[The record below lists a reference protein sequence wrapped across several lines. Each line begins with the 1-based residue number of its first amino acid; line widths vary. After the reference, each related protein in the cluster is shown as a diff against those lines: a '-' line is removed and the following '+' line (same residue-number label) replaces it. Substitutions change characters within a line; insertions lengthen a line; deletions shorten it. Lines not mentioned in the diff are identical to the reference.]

1 MAGFALPKL
10 RWLVVGAVGAGIWAM
25 TQEPPSP
32 HRSQT
37 TQRSAATVQQ
47 RRVEAPSAPKQQTA
61 AVAPSTTKQAATP
74 EPAAPK
80 AIVPPASRPSEI
92 VTSSVVKP
100 EHPLPTHAPGNA
112 LYTTTRVNMR
122 GTANA
127 SAPLVATL
135 NVGEA
140 VKPILRDGKWQL
152 VSARGR
158 KGWILAEFL
167 HPASPDAPRPSAAV
181 GAAGKAA
188 TQAAVRMEP
197 PASIRPQGYTPPRP
211 QKDALFSGV
220 KALFGGRKPIRAPQA
235 GDCQCPYD
243 LMIDGSQC
251 GERSAYSRRSRRA
264 VQCYL

>member
-25 TQEPPSP
+25 TQEPPSSRRTETT
-32 HRSQT
+32 HRP
-37 TQRSAATVQQ
+37 AATASRKAETQ
-47 RRVEAPSAPKQQTA
+47 AAPKQQQGA
-61 AVAPSTTKQAATP
+61 AVASGAPRRAAVP
-74 EPAAPK
+74 ETATPK
-80 AIVPPASRPSEI
+80 AIVTPASRPSEL
-92 VTSSVVKP
+92 VTSSVTRP
-100 EHPLPTHAPGNA
+100 EHPLPRRAPENA

-127 SAPLVATL
+127 SAPVVATL

-140 VKPILRDGKWQL
+140 VRPILRDGKWQL

-158 KGWILAEFL
+158 KGWILVDYL
-167 HPASPDAPRPSAAV
+167 HPASPDAPRPSTGV
-181 GAAGKAA
+181 GAGAKAPVPA
-188 TQAAVRMEP
+188 TARAEP
-197 PASIRPQGYTPPRP
+197 PAAIRPQGYTPPRP
-211 QKDALFSGV
+211 QTDALFSGV
-220 KALFGGRKPIRAPQA
+220 KALFGGRKPIRAPQE

-243 LMIDGSQC
+243 LMINGSQC

>member
-10 RWLVVGAVGAGIWAM
+10 RWLLIGAVGAGMWAM
-25 TQEPPSP
+25 TQEPPAQRKTQTHRPVATAP
-32 HRSQT
+32 HKADQKRQ
-37 TQRSAATVQQ
+37 SA
-47 RRVEAPSAPKQQTA
+47 A
-61 AVAPSTTKQAATP
+61 AVAPAQK
-74 EPAAPK
+74 PAASPAPSTPK
-80 AIVPPASRPSEI
+80 AIVPPSMRPSEL
-92 VTSSVVKP
+92 VTSSVTRP
-100 EHPLPTHAPGNA
+100 EHPLPRQAPDKA

-122 GTANA
+122 GTAGV
-127 SAPLVATL
+127 SAPIVATL

-158 KGWILAEFL
+158 KGWILADYL
-167 HPASPDAPRPSAAV
+167 HPASPEAPRPSAGV
-181 GAAGKAA
+181 GAAGKPVA
-188 TQAAVRMEP
+188 QAAARTVP

-211 QKDALFSGV
+211 QTDALFSGV
-220 KALFGGRKPIRAPQA
+220 KSLFGARKPIRAPQE

-251 GERSAYSRRSRRA
+251 GERSAYSKRSRRA